1 MCQNFSEICFSAWKD
16 SHKLKVHFEKIHF
29 GRSPLPR
36 RHPASQ
42 QGGRGRWK
50 PGWRS
55 LGEDGGWRFFTIL
68 LFSYKIINFSI
79 NLWAEAVSWTR
90 RRLFGWKWK
99 FSFEFCQIS
108 NDLWAVDWRGCPKYQ
123 FSAELE
129 GTRWLKWKWKF
140 CRWSDLIVSFCL
152 EYQCLIRSWGRKYS
166 YDDSI
171 NQNIQAF
178 SCSKRTTNKHHQK
191 YENF

>member
-1 MCQNFSEICFSAWKD
+1 ME
-16 SHKLKVHFEKIHF
+16 V
-29 GRSPLPR
+29 SPAQTPSCK
-36 RHPASQ
+36 PA
-42 QGGRGRWK
+42 GGKREVKTRMEE
-50 PGWRS
+50 PG
-55 LGEDGGWRFFTIL
+55 GGWRL
-68 LFSYKIINFSI
+68 EVLFNPFIFKQNHPIFNQFVS
-79 NLWAEAVSWTR
+79 WTSWTR

-178 SCSKRTTNKHHQK
+178 SCSKRTTNKHHASNCK
-191 YENF
+191 CPSWGARSFLSFNW